1 MKPPLFDY
9 QAPSSIDEAIVALND
24 VEGAMILAGGQS
36 LIPAMNMRL
45 ANPSRLVDIR
55 RIPDLR
61 RISVADGIIRIGA
74 MARHRDVEL
83 DDDVHAANPLIREMQ
98 AHVAHVP
105 IRHRGTFVGSIC
117 HADAAAEM
125 PLLMVLAGGSVVA
138 RGPEGERRIA
148 ARDFFTF
155 HMTTARKAGEI
166 VTEAHVPALPEGAGW
181 AFEEFTRRHGDY
193 AISAV
198 GAIVTT
204 SAGGAIKDIALA
216 ACGISSKPVRLEAAE
231 AVLRGRKPTAAD
243 LKEAGAAAADMV
255 TAPDDMHATNA
266 YRKHLTAALL
276 ARACG
281 RALAR
286 AA

>member
-9 QAPSSIDEAIVALND
+9 QAPSSIDAAIAALNEID
-24 VEGAMILAGGQS
+24 GAMVLAGGQS
-36 LIPAMNMRL
+36 LVPAMNMRL
-45 ANPSRLVDIR
+45 ANPSRLVDIG
-55 RIPDLR
+55 RIQGLD
-61 RISVADGIIRIGA
+61 RISVADGMIRIGA

-83 DDDVHAANPLIREMQ
+83 NDDVHAANPLIRAMQ

-125 PLLMVLAGGSVVA
+125 PLLMVLTGGSVVA
-138 RGPEGERRIA
+138 RGPEGERVIP

-166 VTEAHVPALPEGAGW
+166 VTEARVPALPKGAGW

-198 GAIVTT
+198 AAIVTK
-204 SAGGAIKDIALA
+204 SAGGAIDDISLA

-231 AVLRGRKPTAAD
+231 AALRGRVPAEAD
-243 LKEAGAAAADMV
+243 LKAAGQLAAEMV
-255 TAPDDMHATNA
+255 TAPDDMHASNA

-276 ARACG
+276 ARVC
-281 RALAR
+281 RQALAR